1 MSRIQKRML
10 VQILAGFLIGRI
22 DLWGLNPV
30 GIAYFAA
37 GFVQGGSVLPV
48 GIAII
53 LGMITKLPVETA
65 VCAAMIMI
73 VLVLAADLLDKRGVC
88 IKMGHAAIIT
98 SFASC
103 IMFLF
108 QIYVMPYSSYEL
120 WYAVFSA
127 VLVLTCTRIFDD
139 GIHIILYGRKKDS
152 LSNEELISL
161 VIICA
166 LCIFGL
172 PKVVIADISLFDI
185 AVYLMV
191 IVMGY
196 CYGTGGGAVTGAA
209 AGIIMSFCGAAT
221 EMIGVMS
228 LLGICSGMLRRQGK
242 VLMLSSFTITA
253 VCLNYILTGEMMEF
267 GTLKAIG
274 IDGILVIFLSDK
286 FLMMSDGNDE
296 GGAGDKSQDIMMH
309 RLKEY
314 SQVFHKLSKTLTAQ
328 TDKQYNMS
336 RHDMR
341 EMVNDM
347 TSKVCERCEKREGCM
362 GQLSLYKPEIIGV
375 LAASQ
380 ESGYISP
387 AQMPVEFMKECI
399 HPERF
404 ISEANQNLY
413 MAKTIMG
420 FRNRMAESRKA
431 VAGQMKEVGDMVEK
445 LADNMPE
452 MQKFSEDVEEKII
465 AGLRSKRVMVRD
477 IYAYEK
483 QDGRLEIS
491 MEAMTARG
499 RLVTSAEVARVLS
512 SVLDKTICPSDESR
526 KVLGSSMT
534 PFVFEE
540 DTVLHAIT
548 GVARMTKEG
557 ESVSGD
563 TFSCISLPGGELLLA
578 LSDGMGS
585 GSDAFEESQTVIEL
599 LEQMAEA
606 GFSQGSA
613 IRLINS
619 MYMNIED
626 NDSFAT
632 LDVVVLNLFKEDCCF
647 LKNGAAATFLRHD
660 SKIIRIEGQTLPVGV
675 VQDIESYVGK
685 IKITKGDY
693 IIMMT
698 DGVSDCFENDEGI
711 LEDYLRESRVI
722 NPQELAE
729 NILDEALR
737 RNDGCV
743 SDDMSVI
750 VTGVWERGKIKQ
762 Q

>member
-1 MSRIQKRML
+1 MSRIQKRMIL
-10 VQILAGFLIGRI
+10 QILAGFLIGRI
-22 DLWGLNPV
+22 DLWGLNPA

-53 LGMITKLPVETA
+53 LGMITVFPIETV
-65 VCAAMIMI
+65 VCTAMIML
-73 VLVLAADLLDKRGVC
+73 VLILAADMLDKRNIC

-103 IMFLF
+103 ILFLF
-108 QIYVMPYSSYEL
+108 QIYVMPFSSYEV
-120 WYAVFSA
+120 WYAVFGA
-127 VLVLTCTRIFDD
+127 VLVLACTRVFDD
-139 GIHIILYGRKKDS
+139 GIHFILYGRKKDNIN
-152 LSNEELISL
+152 NEELISL

-166 LCIFGL
+166 LCIWGL
-172 PKVVIADISLFDI
+172 PKVVIADISLYDM
-185 AVYLMV
+185 AVYFMV

-196 CYGTGGGAVTGAA
+196 CYGIGGGAVTGAA
-209 AGIIMSFCGAAT
+209 AGIVMSLCGSAT

-228 LLGICSGMLRRQGK
+228 LLGICAGMLRRQGK
-242 VLMLSSFTITA
+242 LLMLSSFTITA
-253 VCLNYILTGEMMEF
+253 VCLNYILTGDIMGI

-274 IDGILVIFLSDK
+274 IDCILVLCISDK
-286 FLMMSDGNDE
+286 ILKQSDTGNE
-296 GGAGDKSQDIMMH
+296 RSVKKNGQDIMIH

-314 SQVFHKLSKTLTAQ
+314 SQVFHKLSGTLTAQ

-341 EMVNDM
+341 KMMKEM
-347 TSKVCERCEKREGCM
+347 TSKVCERCEKRESCM
-362 GQLSLYKPEIIGV
+362 GQLSLYKPEIFGT
-375 LAASQ
+375 LALAE
-380 ESGYISP
+380 ESGYITA
-387 AQMPVEFMKECI
+387 AQMPIEFTRECI

-413 MAKTIMG
+413 MAKTLMG
-420 FRNRMAESRKA
+420 FRNKMAESRKA
-431 VAGQMKEVGDMVEK
+431 VAGQMKEVGDMVQK
-445 LADNMPE
+445 LADNMPG
-452 MQKFSEDVEEKII
+452 MQYFSDEIEDSII
-465 AGLRSKRVMVRD
+465 SVLRSKRVMVRD

-491 MEAMTARG
+491 MQAMTSRG
-499 RLVTSAEVARVLS
+499 RLVTSGEVARILS
-512 SVLDKTICPSDESR
+512 SVLNKTICPSEESR
-526 KVLGSSMT
+526 RVLGSSMT
-534 PFVFEE
+534 TFVFEE
-540 DTVLHAIT
+540 DTMLHAIT

-557 ESVSGD
+557 ESISGD
-563 TFSCISLPGGELLLA
+563 TFSCVSLPGGELLLA

-585 GSDAFEESQTVIEL
+585 GDEAFEESSTVIEL

-606 GFSQGSA
+606 GFSQSSA

-619 MYMNIED
+619 LYMNKEGHD
-626 NDSFAT
+626 GFAT
-632 LDVVVLNLFKEDCCF
+632 LDVVILNLFKEDCCF

-675 VQDIESYVGK
+675 VQDIESYVGR

-698 DGVSDCFENDEGI
+698 DGVSDCFGNDEDL
-711 LEDYLRESRVI
+711 LEDYLKESRVI

-729 NILDEALR
+729 NILDEAVR
-737 RNDGCV
+737 RMGGYV

-750 VTGVWERGKIKQ
+750 VTGIWERNKIK
-762 Q
+762 